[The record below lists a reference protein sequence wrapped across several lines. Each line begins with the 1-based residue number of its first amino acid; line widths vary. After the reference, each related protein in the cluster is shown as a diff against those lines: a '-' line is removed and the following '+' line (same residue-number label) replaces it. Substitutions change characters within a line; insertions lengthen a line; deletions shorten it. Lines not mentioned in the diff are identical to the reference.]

1 MSDFFSRSSRRSQ
14 SAFNDRQRASI
25 EALADVMLPE
35 GHGLPGA
42 TAMHVTDLLDRQVSG
57 WDPSSRAGVRLLVWT
72 WELSPLPT
80 LRRRFSSLPAEE
92 RERWV
97 ERATRTRVAAWRQ
110 VLVALKQLVYLAW
123 ASTPEVEDA
132 LGFDYRCVRDEE
144 PHGAGRAILSEGT
157 LWRAPQEP
165 RDYMRPGPAVA
176 TGAVPMNR
184 AERKT
189 FTPVEEGAT
198 SLKTITW
205 PELGNGARLSAD
217 VLVVGSGA
225 GGAVVAATLAEAGA
239 DVAVLEEGPQV
250 VAERDFA
257 GPVWHRFER
266 LCRDNATSLIWGRPP
281 IPLPLGR
288 VVGGTTVVNSG
299 TCFRAPD
306 RVLGRWAREFD
317 VAGARPD
324 ELAPHYAEIEEFLN
338 VRPVP
343 WDLLGANG
351 MAAHKGAVALGYSG
365 GPLLR
370 NIADCHGCGQC
381 AFGCPTDAKQ
391 AMHVSFLPR
400 AARAGARIYSRCR
413 VDRLVLEN
421 GKVTG
426 VEASLLGPDD
436 RRRGTIRVD
445 ATHVIVCAGAV
456 HTPAL
461 LDASG
466 VPDPSGQTGRNLR
479 IHPATGVAGLFDEGW
494 VSWKGT
500 LQSYYID
507 EFFDTHELMFEAT
520 TAVPGVAAGSVS
532 GIGAEAM
539 AELGGMSKLATLGFY
554 VSDTSAGRVR
564 RLGKRVLATY
574 RLNALDTRRM
584 SVGLAKSAEVLLAA
598 GAKRVHV
605 GLPGVK
611 HVSSRA
617 ELASL
622 ERKVRPDHLRLTAF
636 HPMGTVRMGEDPAR
650 AVVSS
655 YGRHHSVDRLWV
667 ADASVFPSCVA
678 VNPQMTIMA
687 FAKRTA
693 LAVRAAL

>member
-1 MSDFFSRSSRRSQ
+1 MTKP
-14 SAFNDRQRASI
+14 AFTRRQRASV
-25 EALADVMLPE
+25 EALADALLPE

-42 TAMHVTDLLDRQVSG
+42 TAMHVRDLLDQQVGG
-57 WDPSSRAGVRLLVWT
+57 WDASVRAGVSLLVWV
-72 WELSPLPT
+72 WELSPL
-80 LRRRFSSLPAEE
+80 LVHRRTFSSLGAEQ
-92 RERWV
+92 RAKWV
-97 ERATRTRVAAWRQ
+97 ARAARTRVAAWRQ
-110 VLVALKQLVYLAW
+110 IFVALKQLVYLAW
-123 ASTPEVEDA
+123 ASAPEVEDA
-132 LGFDYRCVRDEE
+132 LGFDYRCVRDDE

-157 LWRAPQEP
+157 LWRPPGEP
-165 RDYMRPGPAVA
+165 ADYVRPGPAVA
-176 TGAVPMNR
+176 SGAIPR
-184 AERKT
+184 ARTERRS

-198 SLKTITW
+198 RLETIAW
-205 PELGNGARLSAD
+205 PDLEDGARVTAD
-217 VLVVGSGA
+217 VVVVGSGA

-239 DVAVLEEGPQV
+239 NVVVVEEGPQV
-250 VAERDFA
+250 DARRDFS
-257 GPVWHRFER
+257 GPVFRRFEKM
-266 LCRDNATSLIWGRPP
+266 CRDNATSLIWGRPP

-306 RVLGRWAREFD
+306 RVLRRWETEFG
-317 VAGARPD
+317 VAGARLD
-324 ELAPHYAEIEEFLN
+324 ELDPHYAEIEEFLN

-343 WDLLGANG
+343 WELLGANG

-400 AARAGARIYSRCR
+400 AFRAGARVYSRCR
-413 VDRLVLEN
+413 VDRIVMNE
-421 GKVTG
+421 GKAAG

-436 RRRGTIRVD
+436 RRRGGVRVD
-445 ATHVIVCAGAV
+445 ARQVVVSAGAI

-461 LDASG
+461 LDASR

-539 AELGGMSKLATLGFY
+539 AELGGMSRLATLGFY
-554 VSDTSAGRVR
+554 VSDTSAGRVH
-564 RLGKRVLATY
+564 RLGNRRVAATY
-574 RLNALDTRRM
+574 RLNAVDTKRM
-584 SVGLAKSAEVLLAA
+584 GIGLAKSAEVLLAA
-598 GAKRVHV
+598 GAQRVHV
-605 GLPGVK
+605 GLPGIK

-617 ELASL
+617 DLELL

-636 HPMGTVRMGEDPAR
+636 HPMGTVRMGRDPER
-650 AVVSS
+650 TVVDS
-655 YGRHHSVDRLWV
+655 YGRHHAVDRLWV

-693 LAVRAAL
+693 LRVRAAL